1 MNGATKVKIEII
13 SRKFNIEENKSV
25 GLATVQGLSPALNP
39 KSALLAKDQEFIQ

>member
-1 MNGATKVKIEII
+1 VNGATKVKIEII